1 MDTNTTGTKS
11 IIEIHEA
18 VMALFDIYS
27 GGQDSLGGRMCEAFW
42 AARDRLLARHGM
54 TKAQYEAAL
63 AQHEYEM
70 FLRDIEAAQAA

>member
-11 IIEIHEA
+11 ITEIHEA

-27 GGQDSLGGRMCEAFW
+27 CGQDSLGGRMCEAFW

-54 TKAQYEAAL
+54 TKAEYEAAL

-70 FLRDIEAAQAA
+70 LLRDIEAAQAA